1 MNFASQ
7 DPQAENH
14 SAAPLPGV
22 PLPAASV
29 LSAPRRPRRPV
40 LSLMELVAYQIKVRE
55 QKVDMILTMARTK
68 TAGWQAMADVFDAE
82 LARLETEIQAERK
95 RQDEQA
101 AEVARTQARAAE
113 IVARG
118 QENLG
123 MCRLG
128 FRGLPFSLHAIAHN
142 SLILHRYLVDLF
154 EFAGQV
160 GTIFWCTSL
169 LLGSDE
175 NSRRETKKGTLN
187 STNAPHC
194 CNRRRKTRTRLHCIA
209 NRNDTEPISCGVVA
223 RMVR

>member
-29 LSAPRRPRRPV
+29 LSAPRSPRRPV

-95 RQDEQA
+95 RQDERQIRLAEQA
-101 AEVARTQARAAE
+101 AEVARTQVRAAE
-113 IVARG
+113 IIARN
-118 QENLG
+118 QENWG
-123 MCRLG
+123 M
-128 FRGLPFSLHAIAHN
+128 
-142 SLILHRYLVDLF
+142 
-154 EFAGQV
+154 
-160 GTIFWCTSL
+160 
-169 LLGSDE
+169 
-175 NSRRETKKGTLN
+175 
-187 STNAPHC
+187 
-194 CNRRRKTRTRLHCIA
+194 RRRIFEAFHSVCMR
-209 NRNDTEPISCGVVA
+209 
-223 RMVR
+223 